1 MAPNP
6 NQSYHLSLI
15 INDVY
20 ALLSITFIQP
30 KKNLLLTFEVSI
42 A

>member
-6 NQSYHLSLI
+6 KQSYHLSSI
-15 INDVY
+15 INYVY
-20 ALLSITFIQP
+20 PLLPIPFIQP